1 MNEDWKIGD
10 EIRDKEIN
18 TNAIIVGIYKDH
30 YECIA
35 YNGNAFDTFIVPKT
49 ELYLWNKT
57 GQGFP
62 QIAEMIKI
70 MKDGTNKQC
79 R

>member
-10 EIRDKEIN
+10 EIRDEEMDA
-18 TNAIIVGIYKDH
+18 NAIIVGIYKDH

-35 YNGNAFDTFIVPKT
+35 FNGSDFDTFVETFPWS
-49 ELYLWNKT
+49 LWWSKT
-57 GQGFP
+57 GRNFS

-70 MKDGTNKQC
+70 MNDGD
-79 R
+79 